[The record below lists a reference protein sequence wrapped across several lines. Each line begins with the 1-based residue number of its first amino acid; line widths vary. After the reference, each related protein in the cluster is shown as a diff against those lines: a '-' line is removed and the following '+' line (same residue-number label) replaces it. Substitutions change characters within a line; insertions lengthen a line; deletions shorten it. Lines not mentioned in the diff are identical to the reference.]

1 MEIPLLIMVLLK
13 NTRSNRKRRGR
24 DNNMGSLSNKT
35 LKRLVAIVLNI
46 AFVTILGA
54 CSAFNDFSELT
65 IDSESLGYKDKI
77 LQALDSNASVDADE
91 IFDFEF
97 SRGFVFSDDYMSG
110 KSFENEYDLNV
121 SISEVGE
128 ADTDSCGRIVFVDD
142 NGNFVF
148 TFTYNKEAICFEKR
162 GLIIYPDTK
171 ISKVENKDGRD
182 SVMLNFDSTEYYYKS
197 RKSEKYTNALL
208 RYYESDK
215 TLRVNN
221 IFYFGDGGFYKS
233 DLLEN
238 DKSLV
243 FYDNDGVVMYVYNYD
258 PDVIE
263 FDKCDEDIFA
273 NFVIEKTGIGESG
286 TVSFAFSSPNS

>member
-1 MEIPLLIMVLLK
+1 
-13 NTRSNRKRRGR
+13 
-24 DNNMGSLSNKT
+24 MGSLSNKI
-35 LKRLVAIVLNI
+35 LKRLIAIVLNI
-46 AFVTILGA
+46 AFVMMLGA

-65 IDSESLGYKDKI
+65 IDSESLRYKDKV
-77 LQALDSNASVDADE
+77 LQVLDSNASVDADE

-110 KSFENEYDLNV
+110 KSFENEYDLSI

-128 ADTDSCGRIVFVDD
+128 ADTDCCGRIVFVDD

-148 TFTYNKEAICFEKR
+148 TFTYNKEDICFEKR

-171 ISKVENKDGRD
+171 ISKVENKDGDD
-182 SVMLNFDSTEYYYKS
+182 SVKLKLDSTEYYYKA
-197 RKSEKYTNALL
+197 RKAEKYTNALL

-215 TLRVNN
+215 TLCVNN
-221 IFYFGDGGFYKS
+221 IFYFGDSGFDKATF
-233 DLLEN
+233 LEN
-238 DKSLV
+238 DKKLV
-243 FYDNDGVVMYVYNYD
+243 FYDDDGIVMYVYNYD
-258 PDVIE
+258 PGVIE

-286 TVSFAFSSPNS
+286 IVSFGFSSPNN